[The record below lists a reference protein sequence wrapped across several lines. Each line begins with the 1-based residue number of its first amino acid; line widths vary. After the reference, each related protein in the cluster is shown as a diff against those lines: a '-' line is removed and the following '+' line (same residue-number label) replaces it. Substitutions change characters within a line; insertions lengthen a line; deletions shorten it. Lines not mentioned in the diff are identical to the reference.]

1 MHVEVRDL
9 NKHFGDF
16 HAVKDVSFDIA
27 KGHLIGLLGPS
38 GGGKRRFCVCSQG
51 LKAQA
56 RGDSFPRKSRESSAA
71 SRARHWICISELCV
85 VQTYECF

>member
-38 GGGKRRFCVCSQG
+38 GGGKTSILRMLAGLENPGSGRF
-51 LKAQA
+51 A
-56 RGDSFPRKSRESSAA
+56 FTEKS
-71 SRARHWICISELCV
+71 
-85 VQTYECF
+85 